1 MDTENALDQ
10 RKEKIKELASQID
23 EAVKNYTLDPG
34 ALYEL
39 FLFKQQFHSYSMN
52 NVILIYLQREGA
64 LQVAPFSKWKEQGY
78 NVRKGEHALKI
89 FAPCLTSFVY
99 DKDKNVIC
107 LLKRA
112 TPEQKKLI
120 ASGEYTVERKKTG
133 YTLVSVFDIS
143 QTDCPIEKYPKAFS
157 QDFVLGNDTHAKTL
171 FSIIKDFLCDELG
184 HSVSFAS
191 DTQRADI
198 LQGARG
204 ITIFSDD
211 KAQKAAILIDSTLPG
226 NQQLKTLVHEAAHAI
241 LHNPHTNVDKNT
253 ELPRALAEYQAEL
266 CAGIVAQYYGIDSM
280 RANASYIAGWVGDE
294 EVPEA
299 EKNTLLKQVLGAA
312 EQVITY
318 TDYILEH
325 SYHLT
330 HEDFSKNDEQDKE
343 STKEIEKP
351 QYYSKDNPENL
362 MTEEMLERVPELYS
376 QEDVAVADKQ
386 VHAAYII
393 PFRSNWTWYMTEYDK
408 ETGDAFGLVLG
419 IEPEWGYFNLEE
431 LKELNAQ
438 RLILEDFPKSFRE
451 LKDTE
456 LKKQMDEQELQSVF
470 NGELSFENKASVS
483 VSEKADEDAA
493 KKEVDHSQQAG
504 DIFTSTL
511 DAAEKQAA
519 LENSFR
525 PGNQPPTHER

>member
-23 EAVKNYTLDPG
+23 EAVKNYTLDPA

-52 NVILIYLQREGA
+52 NVILIREQREGA

-107 LLKRA
+107 LLKHA
-112 TPEQKKLI
+112 TPEEKKLI
-120 ASGEYTVERKKTG
+120 TSGEYTVERKKTG
-133 YTLVSVFDIS
+133 YTLASVFDIS

-157 QDFVLGNDTHAKTL
+157 QDFVLGNDEHAKTL

-191 DTQRADI
+191 DTQRADV

-204 ITIFSDD
+204 ITIFPLDD
-211 KAQKAAILIDSTLPG
+211 KAPQAATILIDSTLPG

-266 CAGIVAQYYGIDSM
+266 CAGIVSQYYGIDSM

-294 EVPEA
+294 DVPET

-330 HEDFSKNDEQDKE
+330 HEDFSKNDALDK
-343 STKEIEKP
+343 P
-351 QYYSKDNPENL
+351 CAA
-362 MTEEMLERVPELYS
+362 
-376 QEDVAVADKQ
+376 DV
-386 VHAAYII
+386 
-393 PFRSNWTWYMTEYDK
+393 
-408 ETGDAFGLVLG
+408 
-419 IEPEWGYFNLEE
+419 
-431 LKELNAQ
+431 
-438 RLILEDFPKSFRE
+438 
-451 LKDTE
+451 
-456 LKKQMDEQELQSVF
+456 
-470 NGELSFENKASVS
+470 
-483 VSEKADEDAA
+483 
-493 KKEVDHSQQAG
+493 
-504 DIFTSTL
+504 FTSTL

-519 LENSFR
+519 AENTHR
-525 PGNQPPTHER
+525 PPHTPHEQER

>member
-23 EAVKNYTLDPG
+23 KAVKNYTLDPG

-89 FAPCLTSFVY
+89 FAPYQTHFIY
-99 DKDKNVIC
+99 DKNKSVVC
-107 LLKRA
+107 RLKDA
-112 TPEQKKLI
+112 TPEIKKLLK
-120 ASGEYTVERKKTG
+120 SGEYHAEPRVTG
-133 YTLVSVFDIS
+133 YNLVSVFDIS

-312 EQVITY
+312 EQVIMY
-318 TDYILEH
+318 TDYVLEH
-325 SYHLT
+325 NYHIT
-330 HEDFSKNDEQDKE
+330 
-343 STKEIEKP
+343 
-351 QYYSKDNPENL
+351 
-362 MTEEMLERVPELYS
+362 
-376 QEDVAVADKQ
+376 
-386 VHAAYII
+386 
-393 PFRSNWTWYMTEYDK
+393 
-408 ETGDAFGLVLG
+408 
-419 IEPEWGYFNLEE
+419 
-431 LKELNAQ
+431 
-438 RLILEDFPKSFRE
+438 RE
-451 LKDTE
+451 
-456 LKKQMDEQELQSVF
+456 
-470 NGELSFENKASVS
+470 SFEKNEAK
-483 VSEKADEDAA
+483 DEPCAA
-493 KKEVDHSQQAG
+493 
-504 DIFTSTL
+504 DIFSATL

-525 PGNQPPTHER
+525 PPHTPPEHER

>member
-1 MDTENALDQ
+1 METIQFKDENLKSAILSDMKIRRLIDLAAKEITEDDALKVRKLDLSNNGIQSIEGIENFKNLKSLNLVYNQISDLSPLAKLTNLTKLYLAYNNISDISALASLPELTDLTLEKNQVSDLTPLAGLTNLTQIDTRNQPVTSQPKSSKVD
-10 RKEKIKELASQID
+10 RKKEIKELAAKID
-23 EAVKNYTLDPG
+23 
-34 ALYEL
+34 
-39 FLFKQQFHSYSMN
+39 
-52 NVILIYLQREGA
+52 
-64 LQVAPFSKWKEQGY
+64 
-78 NVRKGEHALKI
+78 
-89 FAPCLTSFVY
+89 
-99 DKDKNVIC
+99 
-107 LLKRA
+107 
-112 TPEQKKLI
+112 
-120 ASGEYTVERKKTG
+120 
-133 YTLVSVFDIS
+133 
-143 QTDCPIEKYPKAFS
+143 
-157 QDFVLGNDTHAKTL
+157 
-171 FSIIKDFLCDELG
+171 
-184 HSVSFAS
+184 
-191 DTQRADI
+191 
-198 LQGARG
+198 
-204 ITIFSDD
+204 
-211 KAQKAAILIDSTLPG
+211 
-226 NQQLKTLVHEAAHAI
+226 
-241 LHNPHTNVDKNT
+241 
-253 ELPRALAEYQAEL
+253 
-266 CAGIVAQYYGIDSM
+266 
-280 RANASYIAGWVGDE
+280 
-294 EVPEA
+294 EA

-493 KKEVDHSQQAG
+493 NKEVDHSQQAG

>member
-1 MDTENALDQ
+1 MYLHFHTADPTLGVIHMDTKPNIDK
-10 RKEKIKELASQID
+10 RKAEIKELASQID
-23 EAVKNYTLDPG
+23 EAVKNYTLDPD

-52 NVILIYLQREGA
+52 NVILIHMQREGA

-89 FAPCLTSFVY
+89 FAPYQTHFIY
-99 DKDKNVIC
+99 DKNKSVVC
-107 LLKRA
+107 RLKDA
-112 TPEQKKLI
+112 TPEIKKLLK
-120 ASGEYTVERKKTG
+120 SGEYHAEPRVTG
-133 YTLVSVFDIS
+133 YNLVSVFDIS

-157 QDFVLGNDTHAKTL
+157 QDFVLGNDEHANTL
-171 FSIIKDFLCDELG
+171 FSIIKGFLCDELG

-211 KAQKAAILIDSTLPG
+211 KAQKAAILIDSTLPE

-266 CAGIVAQYYGIDSM
+266 CAGIVSQYYGIDSM

-294 EVPEA
+294 EVSEA
-299 EKNTLLKQVLGAA
+299 EKNKLLKQVLSAA

-318 TDYILEH
+318 TDYVLEH
-325 SYHLT
+325 TYHLT
-330 HEDFSKNDEQDKE
+330 HEDFSKSEAQ
-343 STKEIEKP
+343 
-351 QYYSKDNPENL
+351 
-362 MTEEMLERVPELYS
+362 
-376 QEDVAVADKQ
+376 A
-386 VHAAYII
+386 
-393 PFRSNWTWYMTEYDK
+393 
-408 ETGDAFGLVLG
+408 
-419 IEPEWGYFNLEE
+419 EPC
-431 LKELNAQ
+431 
-438 RLILEDFPKSFRE
+438 
-451 LKDTE
+451 
-456 LKKQMDEQELQSVF
+456 V
-470 NGELSFENKASVS
+470 
-483 VSEKADEDAA
+483 
-493 KKEVDHSQQAG
+493 G
-504 DIFTSTL
+504 DIFTSAL

-525 PGNQPPTHER
+525 PPHTPPTHER